1 MDADVDRCQ
10 GHLSSRRS
18 AVGELRSY
26 PRLLRQLAVRDPPDL
41 RGADVL
47 LAPRLR
53 HQVRAG
59 GWEGYLE
66 PENKNKKAFRKRI
79 SAILNTKHSQTVGS
93 AEGLLVRPLAIYT
106 LIRRVLEGD
115 VEKPEIPF
123 SALGGPT
130 TLHFLATMPN
140 DIVEKLLLEVIRRE
154 ATLSEVN
161 LKAKRV
167 RALAFAREHIARYC
181 KKKYPVETEG
191 LTDWDHF
198 TKLWPTLEQLADN
211 SEGYWANQ
219 KGKAKAKDLPALDEM
234 VDARIRAY
242 KEAKEGK
249 GGQPVA
255 ADRSAIPFLT
265 ASVHEE
271 KVVVLKFQNLQY
283 VLLNC
288 STEAASKWLKAHEFG
303 QSSPSLFVCLVC
315 LYLLCCCC
323 FSCDLSRIW
332 LFLFCSLVSC
342 PFG

>member
-1 MDADVDRCQ
+1 MA
-10 GHLSSRRS
+10 H
-18 AVGELRSY
+18 VGAAG
-26 PRLLRQLAVRDPPDL
+26 RQL
-41 RGADVL
+41 
-47 LAPRLR
+47 
-53 HQVRAG
+53 
-59 GWEGYLE
+59 
-66 PENKNKKAFRKRI
+66 
-79 SAILNTKHSQTVGS
+79 
-93 AEGLLVRPLAIYT
+93 
-106 LIRRVLEGD
+106 RRVLGQ
-115 VEKPEIPF
+115 
-123 SALGGPT
+123 
-130 TLHFLATMPN
+130 
-140 DIVEKLLLEVIRRE
+140 
-154 ATLSEVN
+154 SE
-161 LKAKRV
+161 
-167 RALAFAREHIARYC
+167 
-181 KKKYPVETEG
+181 
-191 LTDWDHF
+191 
-198 TKLWPTLEQLADN
+198 
-211 SEGYWANQ
+211 
-219 KGKAKAKDLPALDEM
+219 GKAKAKDLPALDEM

-323 FSCDLSRIW
+323 FSCDLSPIW